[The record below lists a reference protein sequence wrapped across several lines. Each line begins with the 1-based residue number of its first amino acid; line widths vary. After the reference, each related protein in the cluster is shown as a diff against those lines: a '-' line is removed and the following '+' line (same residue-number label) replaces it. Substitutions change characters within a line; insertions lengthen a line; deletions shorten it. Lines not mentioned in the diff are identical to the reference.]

1 MSVQRWRTIAIA
13 CAALLLTTCARPPSL
28 LDEVRM
34 LGELRV
40 VTRHGPHTYF
50 LSGDEPDGPEYDLI
64 AGFAERLGVRLKL
77 MVAERAAD
85 VLPTVIH
92 GQAHLAAAALTVSEE
107 SRQLVD
113 FGPAYQQVTKHLVY
127 RDGRRPPRS
136 LKQLQGRQLEVA
148 SGSGYARTLQR
159 VQARYPDLVWREN
172 PHVTQTELLQRVAD
186 GSLDFTVV
194 NSNAYAIYRSFIPNI
209 RIAFDLAE
217 GDSVAWAFARRRDH
231 SLREEAE
238 KYFDE
243 IRANGT
249 LERILNSHYGH
260 VSRDNY
266 VGTRQFVRDVRSR
279 LPAWR
284 SQFQLAGMRHDL
296 DWRLLAA
303 MGYQESGWDPEAV
316 SATGVRGLMMLTEET
331 ARSLGIEDRNDPHE
345 SIHGGA
351 RYMAWIRDQ
360 LPDTLEASDR
370 VWFALAA
377 YNIGIGH
384 LLDARRLTRQHG
396 GDPNH
401 WVDVRPYVKRLSQP
415 GFYEHTRYG
424 FARGGETVAFVD
436 NVRRYYNVLTWMTRD
451 SGEEV
456 PGWMQQRG
464 DALTAQIQRTDPPA
478 RNGQLTVGQRG

>member
-13 CAALLLTTCARPPSL
+13 CAALLLSTCARPPSL
-28 LDEVRM
+28 LDEVRL

-50 LSGDEPDGPEYDLI
+50 LSGSEPDGPEYDLI
-64 AGFAERLGVRLKL
+64 AGFAEKLGVRLRL
-77 MVAERAAD
+77 MVVDRAAD
-85 VLPTVIH
+85 VLPAVTH
-92 GQAHLAAAALTVSEE
+92 GEAHLAAAALTVSAE
-107 SRQLVD
+107 SRRLVN

-136 LKQLQGRQLEVA
+136 LAHLRGRQLEVA
-148 SGSGYARTLQR
+148 SGSGYARTLQQ
-159 VQARYPDLVWREN
+159 VQALHPDLVWREN
-172 PHVTQTELLQRVAD
+172 PHATQTELLQRVAD

-194 NSNAYAIYRSFIPNI
+194 NSNAYTIYRSFIPNI
-209 RIAFDLAE
+209 RIAFDLAD
-217 GDSVAWAFARRRDH
+217 GDSVAWAFARRHDR
-231 SLREEAE
+231 SLQAEVE
-238 KYFDE
+238 KYFHE

-284 SQFQLAGMRHDL
+284 NQFQLAGVRHDL

-303 MGYQESGWDPEAV
+303 MGYQESGWDPGAV

-331 ARSLGIEDRNDPHE
+331 ARSLGIADRNDPQQ

-351 RYMAWIRDQ
+351 RYMAWILGQ
-360 LPDTLEASDR
+360 LPETLEASDR

-396 GDPNH
+396 GDPDH

-415 GFYEHTRYG
+415 EFFAATRYG

-451 SGEEV
+451 SGEAV
-456 PGWMQQRG
+456 PGWMQQRNA
-464 DALTAQIQRTDPPA
+464 ALTARIGGTTSPTRGNQRSA
-478 RNGQLTVGQRG
+478 GRRG